1 MFVTA
6 SELLHNVT
14 AKARSGRGEC
24 ENFFVMFDPLQW
36 FYSSLESDL
45 WYKEFITQFAVV
57 YNSYKEDGDQPYKL
71 TNFLKERTK
80 INNLLNERWAEQA
93 DADYLCLIKGLWDR
107 DYIGPGFDE
116 AWWVLFNMPQI
127 RVNLADLLIQ
137 SSNHKLLS
145 IDRNTIRSE
154 LITYIDRDLFNTK
167 AQAIRAL
174 AQLGDDR
181 DLDYLQKLADS
192 EDPKGYSSV
201 ARAAIRIHQQVS
213 AARVEK

>member
-1 MFVTA
+1 MKVFLLCLALYSGFTA
-6 SELLHNVT
+6 
-14 AKARSGRGEC
+14 ACAA
-24 ENFFVMFDPLQW
+24 
-36 FYSSLESDL
+36 SLESDL
-45 WYKEFITQFAVV
+45 WYKEFIAQSAVV
-57 YNSYKEDGDQPYKL
+57 YDSYRKDGDQPYKL

-80 INNLLNERWAEQA
+80 INNLLNERWAEHA
-93 DADYLCLIKGLWDR
+93 DAGYLCLIRGLWDA
-107 DYIGPGFDE
+107 DYIGPGFNE
-116 AWWVLFNMPQI
+116 AWWVLFKMPQI
-127 RVNLADLLIQ
+127 RVSLADLLIQ

-192 EDPKGYSSV
+192 DDPKGYSSV
-201 ARAAIRIHQQVS
+201 ARTAIRIHQQVS
-213 AARVEK
+213 AARAKE